1 MSTSSI
7 IHITSC
13 HHTPHQNGHTK
24 CKHRHIVELSMSMLA
39 HASMASHFW
48 DEGIFTSYIINKL
61 PIASL
66 DFKTPLEVLFNIK
79 PDHHFLK
86 VFGCLCYPCL
96 LAYTSNKLK
105 WVIVQGIRATYV
117 YLQLEGFILVGVKC
131 LRKLYFHLM
140 LNI

>member
-1 MSTSSI
+1 
-7 IHITSC
+7 
-13 HHTPHQNGHTK
+13 
-24 CKHRHIVELSMSMLA
+24 MSMLA

-48 DEGIFTSYIINKL
+48 DEGVFTSYIINKL

-105 WVIVQGIRATYV
+105 PRSLLCTFMGYSPRHKGYI
-117 YLQLEGFILVGVKC
+117 C
-131 LRKLYFHLM
+131 LSTAGRLYISRSEVFEETVFPF
-140 LNI
+140 NA